1 MASELVH
8 GLSAWRKNPNKN
20 RQNELKAQNKLPM
33 SSTQSLFV
41 MELEVGRKH
50 ECEYLKKTLNNI

>member
-33 SSTQSLFV
+33 SSTQSLFG
-41 MELEVGRKH
+41 MELEVERKH
-50 ECEYLKKTLNNI
+50 EYLKKTLNNI